1 MKTVL
6 QITVYES
13 ESGGTLRLDF
23 GRTGNYQKN
32 CDVLYAGLIDG
43 FKSPAPKSYLELF
56 GLLSSVVES
65 IKMQRPDLAAQ
76 IRAQVIDY
84 QKKNPQP

>member
-13 ESGGTLRLDF
+13 ESGGNLRLDF

-43 FKSPAPKSYLELF
+43 FASPGRKSYLELF
-56 GLLSSVVES
+56 GILASVVES
-65 IKMQRPDLAAQ
+65 IKLTNPDLAGQ
-76 IRAQVIDY
+76 IRAQVIDSL
-84 QKKNPQP
+84 KNKQP